1 MPNCFSSSN
10 NGICFVVFL
19 KWEITNC
26 TTGRGL
32 VDLSEAEVASSS
44 LTCVV
49 AARGSKLQV
58 AGSYFNVD
66 IFVYVRLPSNPLT
79 HKNTNIVFVLVNEI
93 CVFP

>member
-1 MPNCFSSSN
+1 MPHCFSSSN

-32 VDLSEAEVASSS
+32 VDLSEAEVASNS

-49 AARGSKLQV
+49 AVRDSKLQV
-58 AGSYFNVD
+58 HYMKAQNYRYIGKLK
-66 IFVYVRLPSNPLT
+66 IT
-79 HKNTNIVFVLVNEI
+79 GT
-93 CVFP
+93 